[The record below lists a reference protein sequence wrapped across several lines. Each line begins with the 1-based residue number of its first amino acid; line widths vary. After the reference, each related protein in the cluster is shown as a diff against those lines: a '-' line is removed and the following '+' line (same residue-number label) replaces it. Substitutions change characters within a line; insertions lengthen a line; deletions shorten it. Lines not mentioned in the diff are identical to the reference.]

1 MIALWLLVGT
11 AVPWLAAYALVRRC
25 DANARNDAATAWLHA
40 LLALGLALG
49 LSSCSY
55 FVGLLVAGGL
65 GPGLLYGRDRRICRA
80 GAGLL
85 AGAAVAVGW
94 VEHGSPCAMV
104 RYAIQSRKTR
114 NVLKGSAPCATHH
127 RLTGSL
133 HAPYKWSSSAR

>member
-1 MIALWLLVGT
+1 MIAWWLLVGT

-65 GPGLLYGRDRRICRA
+65 GRGYCMAEIA
-80 GAGLL
+80 GFAGLGLVCWL
-85 AGAAVAVGW
+85 A
-94 VEHGSPCAMV
+94 P
-104 RYAIQSRKTR
+104 R
-114 NVLKGSAPCATHH
+114 
-127 RLTGSL
+127 
-133 HAPYKWSSSAR
+133 